1 MRLKIHYKIFMIL
14 AVIFTLVLWGT
25 YQGYKYLNQNL
36 REENFGRIKENLIK
50 ELSLARSILE
60 KAQKEQDT
68 ALDFGAIANEIGNEL
83 KVRATIISYEGKVLG
98 DSTLDHTGLQTVENH
113 FYRDE
118 VQQALKSGLGS
129 SRRFSTTAREEMLY
143 VATVFGDTPKR
154 IIRLSAPLT
163 QIETITDQLRGM
175 LLVLLFGAFVLTI
188 VLSLLGSILISKPV
202 KKVAVIAKRIAGGD
216 FSARGTIASSDEIGD
231 LSRTLNDM
239 ADQIKA
245 KMDET
250 TSTKSRLEAVLL
262 SMSEGVMAVDSK
274 GTIVLMNQSLRD
286 FLSVRDMPF
295 GRKPMEVLRNVEVQG
310 IVDDALQPDAGVRSR
325 EITLLLPEEKVLHI
339 HANPIKQ
346 GSKIEGAVLVFH
358 DITELRRLEKIRQDF
373 VANVSHELRTPLSN
387 IKGYAETLID
397 GAIND
402 HDNAMNFLNTIH
414 TESERLSNLIEDLL
428 SLSKIE
434 SGKLKMA
441 LAPCNI
447 IAVIEQSVSSLE
459 KHAKEKSISV
469 SINIPAD
476 IPNVIADEA
485 RLSQVFFNLID
496 NAIKYTHEGGKINI
510 TVRDIDKFVQVEIED
525 NGIGIPEADISRIFE
540 RFYRVDRA
548 RSRELGGTGLGLSIV
563 KHIVQALGGEVRVAS
578 TLGLG
583 STFIFTI
590 PKSSSHT
597 A

>member
-1 MRLKIHYKIFMIL
+1 MRLKIHHKIFIIL
-14 AVIFTLVLWGT
+14 AVIFALVFWAT
-25 YQGYKYLNQNL
+25 YQGYKYLNRNL
-36 REENFGRIKENLIK
+36 REENFGRIKESLIK
-50 ELSLARSILE
+50 ELSLAKSMLE
-60 KAQKEQDT
+60 KAQKEQNDT
-68 ALDFGAIANEIGNEL
+68 LDFDAIADEIGNKL
-83 KVRATIISYEGKVLG
+83 KVRATIISVEGKVLG
-98 DSTLDHTGLQTVENH
+98 DSILDQTDLQAIENH

-118 VQQALKSGLGS
+118 VQQAMKSGLGS

-143 VATVFGDTPKR
+143 IAAIFGDTPKR
-154 IIRLSAPLT
+154 IIRLSTPLT
-163 QIETITDQLRGM
+163 QIETITAQLRGM

-202 KKVAVIAKRIAGGD
+202 KKVAIVAKRIAGGD

-231 LSRTLNDM
+231 LSRTLNDI
-239 ADQIKA
+239 ADQIKV

-250 TSTKSRLEAVLL
+250 NSTKSRFEAVLL
-262 SMSEGVMAVDSK
+262 SMSEGVMVVDSK
-274 GTIVLMNQSLRD
+274 GTILLMNQSLRD
-286 FLSVRDMPF
+286 FLSVRDMPL
-295 GRKPMEVLRNVEVQG
+295 GRKPMEILRNIEVQS
-310 IVDDALQPDAGVRSR
+310 IVDDALQSNTDVCSR

-339 HANPIKQ
+339 HANPIKW

-373 VANVSHELRTPLSN
+373 VANVSHELRTPLSS

-397 GAIND
+397 GAFDD

-414 TESERLSNLIEDLL
+414 NESERLSNLIEDLL

-441 LAPCNI
+441 LAPCSI
-447 IAVIEQSVSSLE
+447 IAVAKQSVSSLE
-459 KHAKEKSISV
+459 KHAKGKSISV

-496 NAIKYTHEGGKINI
+496 NAIKYTNEGGKI
-510 TVRDIDKFVQVEIED
+510 TVAACDIGNFVQVEISD

-540 RFYRVDRA
+540 RFYRIDRA

-563 KHIVQALGGEVRVAS
+563 KHIVQALGGNVRVTS

-590 PKSSSHT
+590 PKSSSRT
-597 A
+597 P